1 MARRYDRLPFERVIQ
16 SSSPVGGKG
25 GEAKRIGR
33 SVGRSIDRLVG
44 RLCLLLAFYRS
55 VHVFW
60 SSLGRAVFLGTSSG
74 ASGTLH
80 SGSSCFGAGRPPR
93 RFFEDWA
100 VPPEPYWDLHW
111 CRLGLAS
118 AVYSSARAVLR
129 GRAVRE
135 AQLGRTRE
143 RWASRPCALYLEVDL
158 ISTVVFQAAEQSTQL
173 LSDDGDLVCSSRCC
187 AGCRGPVDSRALW
200 YPTLQGRF

>member
-25 GEAKRIGR
+25 GEAKRIVGGKGGEAKRIDR

-111 CRLGLAS
+111 CRL
-118 AVYSSARAVLR
+118 
-129 GRAVRE
+129 
-135 AQLGRTRE
+135 
-143 RWASRPCALYLEVDL
+143 
-158 ISTVVFQAAEQSTQL
+158 
-173 LSDDGDLVCSSRCC
+173 
-187 AGCRGPVDSRALW
+187 
-200 YPTLQGRF
+200 